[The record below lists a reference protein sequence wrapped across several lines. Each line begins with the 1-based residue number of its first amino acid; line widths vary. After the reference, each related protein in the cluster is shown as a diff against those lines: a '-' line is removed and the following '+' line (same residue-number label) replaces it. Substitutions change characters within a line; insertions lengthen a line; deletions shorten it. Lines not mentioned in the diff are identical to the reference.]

1 MTSFGSFLAYELNP
15 LRPVVLFLFSFRFL
29 LHPEMVEDSDP
40 GLVNLDHRDLD
51 SRLEPL
57 ALEPVLLLVPVPRL
71 VSVPRLVPVLELV
84 LRLVSVPQRL
94 PVPRLVSVPRLVP
107 GLAVSPVILPE
118 L

>member
-1 MTSFGSFLAYELNP
+1 
-15 LRPVVLFLFSFRFL
+15 
-29 LHPEMVEDSDP
+29 MVEDSDS
-40 GLVNLDHRDLD
+40 GLVHLDYRDLD

-57 ALEPVLLLVPVPRL
+57 ALEPVLLPVPVPRL